1 MADPGPSVALV
12 TDALQPSTIECST
25 SDARLQYVIDMRRRF
40 SPPGMLHPDGSINQ
54 DFFKPK
60 RVVSCAQ
67 LTRTS
72 TMNSYGT
79 LGIHR

>member
-1 MADPGPSVALV
+1 MADPGPSVAPV
-12 TDALQPSTIECST
+12 TDALQPSTIDCSAN
-25 SDARLQYVIDMRRRF
+25 DARLQYVIDMRRRF

-67 LTRTS
+67 LTPTA
-72 TMNSYGT
+72 TMT
-79 LGIHR
+79 TPDT